1 MKAPLSRYAS
11 VSSPEAKILHAV
23 QSCAGSF
30 GAAALSPLMGA
41 TATAWRSQIRA
52 VYWLGAMVRLPNI
65 LEN

>member
-1 MKAPLSRYAS
+1 MKHPLSHF
-11 VSSPEAKILHAV
+11 VSPPSR
-23 QSCAGSF
+23 
-30 GAAALSPLMGA
+30 GA